1 MNDFLYYCPVRVHFG
16 TNILQKALPMELPHM
31 GKNVMLAYGGGSVK
45 RSGLYDTLVLALE
58 QAGKKVIDFGGIM
71 SNPTYAKVLE
81 GVEVVKQEKVD
92 FILAV
97 GGGSVMDCAKVIAAA
112 AKAPKDLWEMV
123 TVDHKLQMEG
133 IPWGAV
139 VTLS

>member
-16 TNILQKALPMELPHM
+16 TNILQKALPMELSHM

-71 SNPTYAKVLE
+71 SNPTYRGFNGPDRRMHK
-81 GVEVVKQEKVD
+81 EV
-92 FILAV
+92 
-97 GGGSVMDCAKVIAAA
+97 
-112 AKAPKDLWEMV
+112 
-123 TVDHKLQMEG
+123 HKR
-133 IPWGAV
+133 
-139 VTLS
+139 

>member
-58 QAGKKVIDFGGIM
+58 QAGNENDWDYI
-71 SNPTYAKVLE
+71 
-81 GVEVVKQEKVD
+81 
-92 FILAV
+92 
-97 GGGSVMDCAKVIAAA
+97 
-112 AKAPKDLWEMV
+112 KAHHKDLIKEY
-123 TVDHKLQMEG
+123 
-133 IPWGAV
+133 
-139 VTLS
+139 LSL